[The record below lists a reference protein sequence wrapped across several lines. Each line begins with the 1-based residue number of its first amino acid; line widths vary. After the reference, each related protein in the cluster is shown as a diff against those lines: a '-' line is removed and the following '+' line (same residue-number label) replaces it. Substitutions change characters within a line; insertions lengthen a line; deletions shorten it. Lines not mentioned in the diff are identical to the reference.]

1 MMDQKKVVALV
12 TGASSGIGAVY
23 AERLA
28 RRGHD
33 LLLVARDAAR
43 LQQLASRLQAETGA
57 AVEVLPADLTLT
69 ADLDRVADRL
79 ATDASISFLVNNAGI
94 GPSGPAI
101 GTAAEAQD
109 RMVALNVMA
118 VQRLALAAA
127 EAFTGRG
134 AGTIVTIA
142 SVVAFVP
149 ERFNGIY
156 AASKAYVLALVQSLA
171 AEAAG
176 KGVRFQAVLPGF
188 TRTEIFDRAGGSL
201 SMIPAEMLMDAG
213 DMVDAALTGLD
224 AGELITIPSLP
235 DLRDLEAFEAAR
247 RALQPN
253 LSLSR
258 PAARYGIGG

>member
-1 MMDQKKVVALV
+1 MDRKMDVALV

-33 LLLVARDAAR
+33 LVLVARDAVR
-43 LQQLASRLQAETGA
+43 LRDLADRLHAETGV
-57 AVEVLPADLTLT
+57 AVEVLQADLTLR

-79 ATDASISFLVNNAGI
+79 LSDGSIGFLVNNAGI

-101 GTAAEAQD
+101 GTTPDAQD
-109 RMVALNVMA
+109 RMVAINVTA
-118 VQRLALAAA
+118 AQRLALAAA

-134 AGTIVTIA
+134 AGTVVTIA

-171 AEAAG
+171 VEAAG

-201 SMIPAEMLMDAG
+201 SMIPAEMLMEAG
-213 DMVDAALTGLD
+213 DMVDAALAGLD

-235 DLRDLEAFEAAR
+235 DIRDLEAFEAAR

-253 LSLSR
+253 LSRSR

>member
-1 MMDQKKVVALV
+1 MDTRQGVALI

-43 LQQLASRLQAETGA
+43 LNALAGRLRTETGV
-57 AVEVLPADLTLT
+57 AVEVLPADLTDT
-69 ADLDRVADRL
+69 VDLERVADRL
-79 ATDASISFLVNNAGI
+79 ATDASIGFVVNNAGI

-101 GTAAEAQD
+101 GTPAEAQD
-109 RMVALNVMA
+109 RMVAINVTA
-118 VQRLALAAA
+118 AQRLALAAA
-127 EAFTGRG
+127 DAFVARG
-134 AGTIVTIA
+134 SGTIVTVA
-142 SVVAFVP
+142 SVVVFVP
-149 ERFNGIY
+149 ERFNAIY
-156 AASKAYVLALVQSLA
+156 VASKAFVLSLVQALA

-188 TRTEIFDRAGGSL
+188 TRTEIFDRAGGSI
-201 SMIPAEMLMDAG
+201 SNIPADMLMDAG
-213 DMVDAALTGLD
+213 DMVDAALAGLD

-235 DLRDLEAFEAAR
+235 DPRDLAALEDAR
-247 RALQPN
+247 KALQPN

-258 PAARYGIGG
+258 PAARYGVRN

>member
-1 MMDQKKVVALV
+1 MGQNKVVALV

-33 LLLVARDAAR
+33 LVLVARDATR
-43 LQQLASRLQAETGA
+43 LQLLAERLRTETGV
-57 AVEVLPADLTLT
+57 AVEVLPADLTLP

-79 ATDASISFLVNNAGI
+79 LSDGLIGFLVNNAGI

-101 GTAAEAQD
+101 GTTAEAQD
-109 RMVALNVMA
+109 RMVAINVTA
-118 VQRLALAAA
+118 AQRLALAAA

-134 AGTIVTIA
+134 TGTIVTIA

-149 ERFNGIY
+149 ERFNAIY
-156 AASKAYVLALVQSLA
+156 AASKAYVLALVQALA

-176 KGVRFQAVLPGF
+176 RGVRFQAVLPGF

-213 DMVDAALTGLD
+213 DMVDAALVGLD

-235 DLRDLEAFEAAR
+235 DMRDLEAFEAAR

>member
-1 MMDQKKVVALV
+1 MDRKKDVALV

-33 LLLVARDAAR
+33 LVLVARDAVR
-43 LQQLASRLQAETGA
+43 LRDLADRLHAETGVG
-57 AVEVLPADLTLT
+57 VEVLPADLTLP

-79 ATDASISFLVNNAGI
+79 LGDGSIGFLVNNAGI

-101 GTAAEAQD
+101 GTTAQAQD
-109 RMVALNVMA
+109 RMVAINVTA
-118 VQRLALAAA
+118 AQRLALAAA
-127 EAFTGRG
+127 EAFQGRG

-149 ERFNGIY
+149 ERFNAIY

-213 DMVDAALTGLD
+213 DMVDAALAGLD
-224 AGELITIPSLP
+224 GGELITIPSLP
-235 DLRDLEAFEAAR
+235 DIRDLEAFEAAR
-247 RALQPN
+247 KALQPN

-258 PAARYGIGG
+258 PAARYGVAG